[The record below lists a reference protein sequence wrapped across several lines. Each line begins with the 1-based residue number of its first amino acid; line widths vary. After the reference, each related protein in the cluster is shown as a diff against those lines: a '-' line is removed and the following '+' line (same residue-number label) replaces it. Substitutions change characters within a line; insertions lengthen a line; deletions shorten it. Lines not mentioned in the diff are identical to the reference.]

1 MNYDYIRPRALFA
14 TPLDNV
20 PSNDSMAL
28 IFLLKNFIPLH
39 DISPKSIHL
48 HLSGYPVAMALR
60 FRHLAQ
66 TFLLFKEANLDHGII
81 LPHGDIAFQ
90 GSSYWLCTYDIRSPL
105 LTTTI
110 RFSNEKN

>member
-1 MNYDYIRPRALFA
+1 MNHDYIRPRALFA
-14 TPLDNV
+14 THRDNV

-28 IFLLKNFIPLH
+28 IFLLNIFILLH
-39 DISPKSIHL
+39 DTSSKSILL
-48 HLSGYPVAMALR
+48 HLSGFPVAMALR

-66 TFLLFKEANLDHGII
+66 TFFLSKAANLDHGIT

-90 GSSYWLCTYDIRSPL
+90 GFSYWLCTYDIRSIL

-110 RFSNEKN
+110 